1 MGQDQSSLSDDASA
15 DENFFKKLNCGGLR
29 AKGDGKQTSIKPFVY
44 SSTVGTDEGIPV
56 LSRADMKR
64 VALSPGFPQ
73 RTRRALWSKLIVDSC
88 RDLGLDVEGLS
99 AEWKAIDTSGPGGAE
114 GKDGAGG
121 GGGGGAGG
129 GGGGGGGAV
138 LVPGTRGT
146 LISPLNLELQETIRL
161 DLERAHFLHETIGPV
176 AYKAVVDAL
185 RRVLF
190 KFGSRNAE
198 VGYCQGMDRLGATL
212 LVYVEEEEC
221 LLGLT
226 MIIEGKMWWRR
237 HRPGEEGGGS
247 GVIGGV

>member
-1 MGQDQSSLSDDASA
+1 M
-15 DENFFKKLNCGGLR
+15 
-29 AKGDGKQTSIKPFVY
+29 
-44 SSTVGTDEGIPV
+44 
-56 LSRADMKR
+56 
-64 VALSPGFPQ
+64 
-73 RTRRALWSKLIVDSC
+73 
-88 RDLGLDVEGLS
+88 
-99 AEWKAIDTSGPGGAE
+99 
-114 GKDGAGG
+114 
-121 GGGGGAGG
+121 
-129 GGGGGGGAV
+129 
-138 LVPGTRGT
+138 VPGTRGT

-226 MIIEGKMWWRR
+226 MIIEGKMWWQNVVAAASAWGGRGRKRGNRR
-237 HRPGEEGGGS
+237 SVGWGRRRMLGE
-247 GVIGGV
+247 GVASTHWNTAEQGHM